1 MMAPQNLPHPGFDPL
16 KPSIPIDLSVVIPTY
31 NRPVTLGNCL
41 AALALQTRKRF
52 TRFEVIVVDDGSPTP
67 LSLDHSRWNDAF
79 DLRVIRQENAG
90 PAAARNRGAQAA
102 SGKFLA
108 FTDDDCLPGP
118 SWLDSL
124 AGALGENPD
133 ALVGTATWNG
143 IPENLF
149 SAASQLIIDI
159 VYDHNN
165 RDPRDAHFLASNN
178 FACARDLYFAMGGF
192 DRDFPRAGAEDRDFC
207 DRWRIEGRRLVFIPE
222 PHVEHRHAQT
232 LAKYCDL
239 HFRYGRGAWLYRQK
253 CGKRIHPLTSHPG
266 FYKNLVI
273 AAAKHITRQAG
284 MLRQAGLAM
293 ALILWQVANT
303 AGYFT
308 EYFIKLGPHTHD

>member
-1 MMAPQNLPHPGFDPL
+1 MDSSVDFSVII
-16 KPSIPIDLSVVIPTY
+16 PSY
-31 NRPVTLGNCL
+31 KRPVALGNCL
-41 AALALQTRKRF
+41 AALARQTRNRF
-52 TRFEVIVVDDGSPTP
+52 SRFEVIAVDDGSPQP
-67 LSLDHSRWNDAF
+67 LSLDPSRWKDAF
-79 DLRVIRQENAG
+79 DLRMIRQENAG
-90 PAAARNRGAQAA
+90 PAAARNRGATAA

-118 SWLDSL
+118 GWLDSL
-124 AGALGENPD
+124 ASALEENPD

-143 IPENLF
+143 IPENLY

-165 RDPRDAHFLASNN
+165 RDPRDAQFLASNN
-178 FACARDLYFAMGGF
+178 FACARHLYFAMGGF
-192 DRDFPRAGAEDRDFC
+192 DMDFPRAGAEDRDFC

-232 LAKYCDL
+232 FAKYCDL

-253 CGKRIHPLTSHPG
+253 CGKRTRPLTSHSG
-266 FYKNLVI
+266 FYKNLVFDS
-273 AAAKHITRQAG
+273 AKHISRQTGTR
-284 MLRQAGLAM
+284 RHVGLAS
-293 ALILWQVANT
+293 ALVLWQVANT

-308 EYFIKLGPHTHD
+308 ECFVKFWHRSP